1 MLTENKEIISRHRV
15 PKHAPEISHL
25 LFANALLFFCKANLI
40 RGLKQI
46 LQVFENSL
54 GQSINYDKSACLLPL
69 DVGKLSWECCIWRHW
84 IQGWN
89 IWECHTGFQWF
100 DTSYSDGNQT
110 CYHGQER
117 LVFLKPSQ
125 MWRQTFQWTIFD
137 FPRMF

>member
-69 DVGKLSWECCIWRHW
+69 DVGKLS
-84 IQGWN
+84 
-89 IWECHTGFQWF
+89 
-100 DTSYSDGNQT
+100 
-110 CYHGQER
+110 
-117 LVFLKPSQ
+117 
-125 MWRQTFQWTIFD
+125 
-137 FPRMF
+137 